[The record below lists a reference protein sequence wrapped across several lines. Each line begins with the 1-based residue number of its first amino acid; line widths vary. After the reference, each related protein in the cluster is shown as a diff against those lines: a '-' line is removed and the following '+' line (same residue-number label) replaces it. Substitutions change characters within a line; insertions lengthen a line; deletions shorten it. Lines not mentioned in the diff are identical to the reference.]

1 MKKFKSL
8 IGKQVD
14 ILSGMYKGEW
24 GTIRDYDGDYYYIA
38 LWDDSDSILAY
49 EPDEINIRK
58 QS

>member
-1 MKKFKSL
+1 MKKFTSL

-38 LWDDSDSILAY
+38 LWDDSVSILAY
-49 EPDEINIRK
+49 ESDEIDIRK
-58 QS
+58 